1 MTRLVVRVL
10 AAACLGVSAY
20 VHLHLASRYGFPGT
34 ISGETIFRIQG
45 IVAATIAVLL
55 LVTGNKWIWVAAA
68 LVGLASF
75 AAVMLYRYVDVGSI
89 GPLPNMYDST
99 WQPSPEK
106 VLSAIAEIAVP
117 VLWLIDLSLRQAT
130 TSPARR
136 RSAAP
141 QPGGS

>member
-1 MTRLVVRVL
+1 MTRVALRVL
-10 AAACLGVSAY
+10 AAAALGVSAY
-20 VHLHLASRYGFPGT
+20 VHLHLAHRYGYPGT
-34 ISGETIFRIQG
+34 ISGETVFRVQG
-45 IVAATIAVLL
+45 ITAGVIAIALL
-55 LVTGNKWIWVAAA
+55 ATGNKWVWVAAA
-68 LVGLASF
+68 LIGLASF
-75 AAVMLYRYVDVGSI
+75 AAVMLYRYVDVGAI

-117 VLWLIDLSLRQAT
+117 LLWLVDVALRQST
-130 TSPARR
+130 TSLVRR